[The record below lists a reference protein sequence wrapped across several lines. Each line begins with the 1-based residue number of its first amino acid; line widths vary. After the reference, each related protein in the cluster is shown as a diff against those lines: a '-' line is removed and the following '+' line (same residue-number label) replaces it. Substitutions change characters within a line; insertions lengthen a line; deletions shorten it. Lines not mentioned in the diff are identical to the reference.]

1 MREEF
6 PARLNSL
13 ISEKH
18 SGGWKGGWIWGRL
31 QLEFEELQPDELN
44 AIAAALGYKYGY
56 NQLAKTMW
64 EEDWQATKPS
74 WERMQREK
82 ALKQAENERLNALI
96 HANERIEREKA
107 LLKQAENERLNAL
120 IRAKQSPSQP
130 KQSLTEVERVLIS
143 IIFRMPPE
151 QQLQLLDA
159 FLDRHIL

>member
-18 SGGWKGGWIWGRL
+18 SGGWKGGWVWGRL

-56 NQLAKTMW
+56 NQLAKRMW

-74 WERMQREK
+74 WERVQHEN
-82 ALKQAENERLNALI
+82 ALKQAENEHINALI
-96 HANERIEREKA
+96 HANERIERENA
-107 LLKQAENERLNAL
+107 LKQAEKERLNAL
-120 IRAKQSPSQP
+120 IRAKQSLSQP

-143 IIFRMPPE
+143 IIFRMSPE

-159 FLDRHIL
+159 FLDRHIV